1 MRLSP
6 PRLKIAVAAVLVAA
20 ATFLL
25 YSRCLKNDFIGWDD
39 EFYVLASPYITPLT
53 APMVWS
59 MFSHFSFMSWTPLTL
74 LSHAVDYRLWGL
86 DPRGHHLTSL
96 VIHAANA
103 LWALLLSAM
112 LLRIALLRR
121 QEVPPD
127 EPRRRRL
134 GDAALAGGILSAL
147 LFAWHPL
154 RLESVACVSSRKDLL
169 SAFFAFPSLLLYLR
183 YASREVPGRSLAA
196 YGTSLLLFVLALM
209 AKGSVMMLPALML
222 IIDMTICR
230 LHWKDMGS
238 WRALCAEKIPFFV
251 VALAAAIVAYLSS
264 GSGAGTVQML
274 RAKSDYSGWEIGMY
288 NIAFYVVKTVV
299 PANLAELYSYP
310 KLIPFLAVGSI
321 TPAVTICAGILWWKG
336 MRSGMYA
343 WGAYVLALL
352 PMAGFIPSTIQS
364 ISNRYAYFAVV
375 PLMVLAGGGLAWLW
389 GVARADLRRRLL
401 APALALSCVVL
412 AILGARTAGQIGD
425 WHDAETVWRHTI
437 TVSPFHPLAHN
448 ELGLALMEKKDY
460 PGAIESFNH
469 AISLYPRYAEA
480 MCNMGGAYLLEGDT
494 ARAERTLRASL
505 ALAPGEYQT
514 ITNIGNVRLV
524 ERRFDEAAAMYRQS
538 LSLNPNAA
546 TTTYDLGY
554 ALMMMGKSDEA
565 LAALRRA
572 TVLNPNYRDAYFLMG
587 EVLSTREGSTEETIA
602 AYRRAARLGHEQSQR
617 ILASRGLEW

>member
-127 EPRRRRL
+127 EPRRWRL

-299 PANLAELYSYP
+299 P
-310 KLIPFLAVGSI
+310 
-321 TPAVTICAGILWWKG
+321 
-336 MRSGMYA
+336 
-343 WGAYVLALL
+343 
-352 PMAGFIPSTIQS
+352 
-364 ISNRYAYFAVV
+364 
-375 PLMVLAGGGLAWLW
+375 
-389 GVARADLRRRLL
+389 
-401 APALALSCVVL
+401 
-412 AILGARTAGQIGD
+412 
-425 WHDAETVWRHTI
+425 
-437 TVSPFHPLAHN
+437 
-448 ELGLALMEKKDY
+448 
-460 PGAIESFNH
+460 
-469 AISLYPRYAEA
+469 
-480 MCNMGGAYLLEGDT
+480 
-494 ARAERTLRASL
+494 
-505 ALAPGEYQT
+505 
-514 ITNIGNVRLV
+514 
-524 ERRFDEAAAMYRQS
+524 
-538 LSLNPNAA
+538 
-546 TTTYDLGY
+546 
-554 ALMMMGKSDEA
+554 
-565 LAALRRA
+565 
-572 TVLNPNYRDAYFLMG
+572 
-587 EVLSTREGSTEETIA
+587 
-602 AYRRAARLGHEQSQR
+602 
-617 ILASRGLEW
+617 